1 MLTDWKQIATSFEVP
16 ISDGKKSQH
25 VNGSISQAEKEL
37 RLNGEIGAHFV
48 QPLPSQN
55 SFYLERVNPASKS
68 AKKRRRMSGRLAVE
82 ESLIDVEPS
91 LCITSSHRVAFVG
104 KATNPVENDGY
115 LESKTGAYVAR
126 PGSAS
131 SFRLGNAQP
140 STYSFAGMASS
151 GAQYDPSSN
160 LLCAIRND
168 GAEIAIWSAVSSSV
182 LSGPDE
188 RSKGIGR
195 DKGSDAFDCKSKP
208 IHERKRKAQQHENG
222 GTDGIVSELLPIPH
236 GKRIATLT
244 PFSIPSPKDVSSLVA
259 FGAGGCCTDGSIW
272 IAVQFARDSTGLF
285 RMLIVDGSSV
295 VTSDTTNGASKRGR
309 RKTKPSHVS
318 NDDAVL
324 VSRVSGAV
332 DPSQRQAIALTF
344 SSVLRSGGGQIT
356 VRSHQV
362 KVVPKES
369 EIDVSVTRYSEKHVL
384 SLGSDEVAATIN
396 SHGSLCIV
404 HRENDES
411 WVLSSSDLSESKGS
425 DLGPIL
431 SSFPLVS
438 PGLCGASVFS
448 FGSLSKSTV
457 ALLMVGSSKERPRS
471 RAYNLRL
478 LDVERKAEL
487 HSMTWLDGEGAG
499 ESEMSGKMCRGML
512 TNELDGSLA
521 ILASPTGSAGCL
533 VLVTATL
540 APTLPQKGS
549 DKVSRDSS
557 TLASSLRNSST
568 TFLPEVSGWPSMP
581 RSADL
586 SKIVVVDDK
595 SNATRKCSVDNAIAA
610 ACKLLADSAKDLI
623 DSSSKSGNA
632 LLVNGKKRKVS
643 SKSKHTSPVKW
654 SEVYRNCSTLIADA
668 EEGNSAPTKPLRNGS
683 KPQAATQVDCNVLP
697 TQVIHVAFR
706 ETTRILTSLTESRGS
721 IVQDVSAVLSDI
733 LKRNIISARKSTYDQ
748 EVFVTL
754 INHGASQKLNLINIV
769 LKHVPDIPEGLL
781 VTLFHLVLRSA
792 TVEEASAYYQSGSF
806 SKGSKLSK
814 KYRDSP
820 DGDVKDQIAQRLL
833 AEVVVEFAL
842 RIVTY
847 STCNHSF
854 LSKALREG
862 ISSAAEVETMLLTLA
877 KLLGRMHLDEFELTS
892 SSCRVSLPMGAIQWI
907 KALTDAHM
915 GTILKIKSEGGLVLD
930 RVQRSIRSAKSQSEY
945 ASEIVEILAQISSSE
960 TQKRRKAQ
968 ITSLL
973 HDNTEPYTVERLTF

>member
-16 ISDGKKSQH
+16 ISDGKKSKQ
-25 VNGSISQAEKEL
+25 VNGSISEAGKEL
-37 RLNGEIGAHFV
+37 SLSGVLGANFV

-68 AKKRRRMSGRLAVE
+68 AKKRRRLSGRLAVE
-82 ESLIDVEPS
+82 ESLVDVEPS
-91 LCITSSHRVAFVG
+91 LCITSSHRVAFFG
-104 KATNPVENDGY
+104 KATSPAENDGY
-115 LESKTGAYVAR
+115 LESKTGAYVAK

-131 SFRLGNAQP
+131 SFRLGNAQV
-140 STYSFAGMASS
+140 SSSSFAGMTSS

-160 LLCAIRND
+160 LMYAIRNG
-168 GAEIAIWSAVSSSV
+168 GAEVAVWSAVSSSV

-188 RSKGIGR
+188 RSKGVGR
-195 DKGSDAFDCKSKP
+195 GKGSEAFDQKSKP
-208 IHERKRKAQQHENG
+208 IHDRKRKAQQHENG
-222 GTDGIVSELLPIPH
+222 EASGIVSELLPIPH

-259 FGAGGCCTDGSIW
+259 FGAAGCCTDGSIW

-285 RMLIVDGSSV
+285 RVLIVDQSSV
-295 VTSDTTNGASKRGR
+295 VTSDTANGASKRGR
-309 RKTKPSHVS
+309 RKTKSSHAS
-318 NDDAVL
+318 NDDTVL
-324 VSRVSGAV
+324 VSRVSGAL
-332 DPSQRQAIALTF
+332 DSSQRQAIALTF
-344 SSVLRSGGGQIT
+344 SSVLRSGGRQVT

-369 EIDVSVTRYSEKHVL
+369 EFDVSVTRYSEKDVL

-404 HRENDES
+404 HRENDDG
-411 WVLSSSDLSESKGS
+411 WALSSSDLSESKGS
-425 DLGPIL
+425 ALGPIL
-431 SSFPLVS
+431 SSFPLIS

-448 FGSLSKSTV
+448 IGSLSKSTV

-487 HSMTWLDGEGAG
+487 YSMSWLDGVEA
-499 ESEMSGKMCRGML
+499 EDSKMSGRLCRGML

-521 ILASPTGSAGCL
+521 ILASPANSAGCL

-540 APTLPQKGS
+540 ATTSRQKGS
-549 DKVSRDSS
+549 DKVSRESS
-557 TLASSLRNSST
+557 TLASSLRNSAT
-568 TFLPEVSGWPSMP
+568 TFLPEVSEWPSMP

-586 SKIVVVDDK
+586 SKIVVVDDN
-595 SNATRKCSVDNAIAA
+595 SDATRKCSVDNAIAA
-610 ACKLLADSAKDLI
+610 ACKLLEDSAKDLI
-623 DSSSKSGNA
+623 ESKSDNA
-632 LLVNGKKRKVS
+632 SLVNGKKRKGP
-643 SKSKHTSPVKW
+643 SKSKHPSPVKW

-668 EEGNSAPTKPLRNGS
+668 EEANSALTKPPRSGS
-683 KPQAATQVDCNVLP
+683 KPQAPTQVDCNVLP

-706 ETTRILTSLTESRGS
+706 ETTRILTSVTESRGS
-721 IVQDVSAVLSDI
+721 MVQDASAVLSDI
-733 LKRNIISARKSTYDQ
+733 LKQNIISARKSTYDQ
-748 EVFVTL
+748 DVFVTL
-754 INHGASQKLNLINIV
+754 INHGTSQKLNLIDIV

-781 VTLFHLVLRSA
+781 VKLFRLVLRSA
-792 TVEEASAYYQSGSF
+792 TVEEASSYYQSGSF
-806 SKGSKLSK
+806 SKGSTLSK

-833 AEVVVEFAL
+833 AEVVVDFAL

-847 STCNHSF
+847 SMCNHSF

-862 ISSAAEVETMLLTLA
+862 ISSAAEVETLLLTLA
-877 KLLGRMHLDEFELTS
+877 KLLGRMDLNEFGSNS
-892 SSCRVSLPMGAIQWI
+892 SSCRVSLPIGAIQWI

-945 ASEIVEILAQISSSE
+945 ANEIVEILARISSAE
-960 TQKRRKAQ
+960 TRKQRKA
-968 ITSLL
+968 TSLL
-973 HDNTEPYTVERLTF
+973 HDNTEPYTIERLTF